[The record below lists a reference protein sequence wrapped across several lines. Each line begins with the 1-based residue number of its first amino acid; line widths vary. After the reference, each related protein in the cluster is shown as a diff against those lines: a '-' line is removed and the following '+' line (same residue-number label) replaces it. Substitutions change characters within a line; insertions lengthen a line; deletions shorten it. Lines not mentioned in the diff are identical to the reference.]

1 MQEILNRYLPNVMER
16 LPAFGK
22 AIGDTLI
29 MVAWSGSI
37 AFVLG
42 LVLGVVLIV
51 TRPGGI
57 LENKVLYQAL
67 DKVINF
73 FRSIPFIILLTWVI
87 PLSRAIMG
95 TAIDV
100 PGAIVPLVLGTVPFF
115 SRQVESAL
123 AETDKGLVEAALS
136 MGSSPME
143 IIFRVYLKES
153 IAAIARGTTITIV
166 SLLNLT
172 AMAGVAGAGGLGNGQ
187 LHGALGPGG
196 QPLGGSRAGKAGAH
210 AAMQHIADHII
221 GEARFLQ
228 DAVGNAL
235 LLTHQAQQQ
244 VLAAHIAVPKPG
256 GVLLGQPQGAQ
267 GGGGKAAFWHT
278 YHLWIGFPLSI
289 SNFKKIIIAFFK
301 KCAIMRA

>member
-57 LENKVLYQAL
+57 LENKVLYQVL

-143 IIFRVYLKES
+143 IIFRVYLREGV
-153 IAAIARGTTITIV
+153 AAIARATTITAISLV
-166 SLLNLT
+166 SLT
-172 AMAGVAGAGGLGNGQ
+172 AMAGAVGSGGLGDFAIRYGHDRGMTDVTWVTVIVVFILVSILQ
-187 LHGALGPGG
+187 L
-196 QPLGGSRAGKAGAH
+196 
-210 AAMQHIADHII
+210 
-221 GEARFLQ
+221 F
-228 DAVGNAL
+228 GNL
-235 LLTHQAQQQ
+235 
-244 VLAAHIAVPKPG
+244 VV
-256 GVLLGQPQGAQ
+256 
-267 GGGGKAAFWHT
+267 
-278 YHLWIGFPLSI
+278 
-289 SNFKKIIIAFFK
+289 KKN
-301 KCAIMRA
+301 RH